1 MITVKIDRY
10 YKNPFIMDNSDIYGQ
25 IRFVGFESLEY
36 DGLDLSQAG
45 NIINLKVNGKKIVL
59 NNVKLNKAYIA

>member
-1 MITVKIDRY
+1 
-10 YKNPFIMDNSDIYGQ
+10 MDNSDIYGQ